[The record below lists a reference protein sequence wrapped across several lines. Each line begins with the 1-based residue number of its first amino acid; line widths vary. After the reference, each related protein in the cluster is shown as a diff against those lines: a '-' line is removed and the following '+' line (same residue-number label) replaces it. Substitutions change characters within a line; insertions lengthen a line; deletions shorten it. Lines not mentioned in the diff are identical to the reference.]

1 MEVNK
6 VQRERSTLSHTPD
19 RLQVLLI
26 MVVVL
31 GHWRVRVVPASVS
44 GQNKSPVGSAS
55 HLAAHVHVCDEGK
68 RKQVGGGEWKKILS
82 HTQRD

>member
-1 MEVNK
+1 M
-6 VQRERSTLSHTPD
+6 
-19 RLQVLLI
+19 
-26 MVVVL
+26 
-31 GHWRVRVVPASVS
+31 PASVS

>member
-6 VQRERSTLSHTPD
+6 VQRVRSTLSHTPD

-31 GHWRVRVVPASVS
+31 GHWRVCVVPTIVA
-44 GQNKSPVGSAS
+44 GQNKSPVVSAS

-68 RKQVGGGEWKKILS
+68 RKEFETGRG
-82 HTQRD
+82 